1 MRGRSDSPLEVEVNP
16 RSGLRS
22 GFPIK
27 IAGHAIGSG
36 TGEGGPSHVNLF
48 SDRLRSRR
56 SSESCY
62 ERSRMDTSQGS
73 EALQGTRGQSARLL
87 GERNER
93 RKSIGGLPYRQ
104 NPSHLI
110 PRKTDIILTRPG
122 VTPQKYTQSALPS
135 DCGHRLREENTI
147 LKVDQSQPGNIS
159 NIPQNIFEVSLVN
172 NDRNME
178 DGEGKNNFSVN
189 EDSSSMIE
197 NNFCDQSD
205 LFSNSRTFDIDAA
218 ITKMSEELKAF
229 EGLSKENNSSEEV
242 ADSDC
247 EKEMV
252 EDNSLDDVIT
262 KMKNS
267 LKAIKDGMS
276 VTALVDLNR
285 EFTPLD
291 LPPLR

>member
-36 TGEGGPSHVNLF
+36 AGEGGPSHVNLF

-62 ERSRMDTSQGS
+62 ERSRRDTSQGG
-73 EALQGTRGQSARLL
+73 EALQGTPGQSARLL

-110 PRKTDIILTRPG
+110 PRKTDVIL
-122 VTPQKYTQSALPS
+122 TPQKCTQSALPS
-135 DCGHRLREENTI
+135 DCGQRPREENTI

-159 NIPQNIFEVSLVN
+159 NIPRNIFEVSLVN
-172 NDRNME
+172 NDKNME
-178 DGEGKNNFSVN
+178 D
-189 EDSSSMIE
+189 SMIE

-242 ADSDC
+242 SDSDC